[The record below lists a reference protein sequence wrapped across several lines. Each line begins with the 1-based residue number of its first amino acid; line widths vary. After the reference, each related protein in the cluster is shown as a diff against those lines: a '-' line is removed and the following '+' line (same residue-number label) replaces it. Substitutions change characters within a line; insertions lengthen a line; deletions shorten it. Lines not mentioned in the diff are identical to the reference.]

1 MIKYITRRLAALIPV
16 LLGVTLI
23 VFTLLY
29 FTPGDPALVMLGD
42 EATPEA
48 IEQVHEQ
55 AGVGKRSL
63 SGSDYFNYVV
73 GSASRDMACPTS

>member
-55 AGVGKRSL
+55 LGWNDPFWVR
-63 SGSDYFNYVV
+63 
-73 GSASRDMACPTS
+73 

>member
-1 MIKYITRRLAALIPV
+1 MIKYIVRRLIALIPV

-23 VFTLLY
+23 IFTLLY

-48 IEQVHEQ
+48 IAQIHEEL
-55 AGVGKRSL
+55 GWNDPFWVR
-63 SGSDYFNYVV
+63 YFNW
-73 GSASRDMACPTS
+73 AS